1 MTVYRTKIV
10 NGEYSLAK
18 LEKGELL
25 FPCVWLC
32 AWPVIV
38 GILSKTVY
46 DLLIILGLEAHG

>member
-1 MTVYRTKIV
+1 MVSTVLPSWE
-10 NGEYSLAK
+10 G
-18 LEKGELL
+18 GELL

-38 GILSKTVY
+38 RILSKTVY